1 MKKRTKLIL
10 AVMLLATISTVYAA
24 QYGAG
29 TSEDPVVTKSYVDQ
43 KMNELSQQ
51 ISTLKR
57 EQGSDQGTNAGSFV
71 YEVMS
76 LEPGQMLLGKQGT
89 EIIMRSGEGIVVA
102 SSAGGIQDITAGA
115 DLANGK
121 PVPKYHLLI
130 TPREDGRGIIATKQ
144 MYVMVRGGY
153 VVQ

>member
-1 MKKRTKLIL
+1 MKKRTKIL
-10 AVMLLATISTVYAA
+10 LGVILLATISTVYAA

-43 KMNELSQQ
+43 KIAELSKQNTT
-51 ISTLKR
+51 ST
-57 EQGSDQGTNAGSFV
+57 TFT

-76 LEPGQMLLGKQGT
+76 LEPGQILLGKQGT
-89 EIIMRSGEGIVVA
+89 EIIMRSGEGQVIG
-102 SSAGGIQDITAGA
+102 SEAGGVQNITAGS
-115 DLANGK
+115 DIANGK
-121 PVPKYHLLI
+121 PVPKYHLLLI
-130 TPREDGRGIIATKQ
+130 PRDDGRGIIATKQ